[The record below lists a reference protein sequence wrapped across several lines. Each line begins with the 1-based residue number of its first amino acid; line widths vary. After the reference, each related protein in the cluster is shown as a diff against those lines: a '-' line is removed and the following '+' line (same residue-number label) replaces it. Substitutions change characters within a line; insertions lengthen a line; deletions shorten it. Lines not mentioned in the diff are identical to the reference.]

1 MKCRVI
7 LLQIISQNIC
17 FPDNRLLS
25 KKNNRPAT
33 AKQLL
38 AFTGGQ
44 SLLYRCSVL
53 PVILVP
59 AKKSSRIFVHGFLCT
74 ASRFYFHHRTL
85 CHIIHT
91 FNRPSHRYCIFLIL
105 FHISIWF
112 YPNPTRATLT
122 GTAVSFALSLI
133 SFFLSSSFFMTD
145 SLSFAVSLPLL
156 FSACLASYT
165 AAFSK
170 TLPSAS

>member
-74 ASRFYFHHRTL
+74 ASRFYFHYYTL
-85 CHIIHT
+85 YHIIHI
-91 FNRPSHRYCIFLIL
+91 FNRPFHISCIFLMIC
-105 FHISIWF
+105 HISIWF
-112 YPNPTRATLT
+112 YPNSALATLT
-122 GTAVSFALSLI
+122 GTAVFFTLSLT
-133 SFFLSSSFFMTD
+133 SFFLSSSFFMMD
-145 SLSFAVSLPLL
+145 ALSFAVSLPLL
-156 FSACLASYT
+156 FSACLASY
-165 AAFSK
+165 AEAFSK
-170 TLPSAS
+170 TLSSAS